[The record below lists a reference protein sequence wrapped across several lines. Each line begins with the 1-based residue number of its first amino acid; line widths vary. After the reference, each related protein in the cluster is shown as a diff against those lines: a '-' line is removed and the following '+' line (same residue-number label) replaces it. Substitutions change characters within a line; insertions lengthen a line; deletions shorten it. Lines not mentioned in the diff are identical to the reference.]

1 MMANFSNTLH
11 RIWKFLTSLF
21 PMAARNNNPPNAAA
35 NGTPPPNEQLPKEL
49 VDAMQAI
56 FGKHPGYRTSTY
68 DPIYD

>member
-1 MMANFSNTLH
+1 MMASFSNTLQ

-21 PMAARNNNPPNAAA
+21 PKVARNTDPPNAAA
-35 NGTPPPNEQLPKEL
+35 NGTTQPNEQLPKEL

-56 FGKHPGYRTSTY
+56 FGKHPGYRTSMY